1 MRHLHIRISHSHDLC
16 WGAYS
21 CFELLEVCMCES
33 IVNYSKMQS
42 CCFRLCI
49 SDTFYG
55 RENKPFKKK
64 KRLGL
69 ARISS
74 AGCFWCARQSSKSGV
89 CFQQFSLSVLGITL
103 SVCFQVVHL
112 EKHPC
117 FQVTTDLSLSPQWTL
132 HLLRNTLQASWRG
145 KGKQVFFLHRGSKLN
160 F

>member
-1 MRHLHIRISHSHDLC
+1 MGYYSAIMRRLHIRISHSHDLC

-64 KRLGL
+64 KK
-69 ARISS
+69 
-74 AGCFWCARQSSKSGV
+74 AGIGQD
-89 CFQQFSLSVLGITL
+89 FQCWL
-103 SVCFQVVHL
+103 
-112 EKHPC
+112 
-117 FQVTTDLSLSPQWTL
+117 
-132 HLLRNTLQASWRG
+132 
-145 KGKQVFFLHRGSKLN
+145 FLMCPSKLQKWCLLSAILTVCSRDYA
-160 F
+160 FSVFSSCASGEAPMLSSHH